1 MKKILGFT
9 AVFILVFLVVSSA
22 HADPNNGL
30 IAYYPFSGDANDAS
44 GNGFNGTIVGPI
56 LSSDQFDNLNRAYQF
71 NGTSDYIDTIPAD
84 LIPSSISF
92 LAWIYPT
99 RLLEKGMQ
107 IFGSMENASGGKDG
121 INGSYGDSG
130 GNGNLIKFSCYK
142 NNLPVGPTVTTST
155 TALPL
160 NSWSHVVFILNDA
173 NEASIYVDG
182 DVVGSGNFS
191 TACDTHDRTLMIGK
205 SVRSQNQSFEGK
217 IDEVRIYDR
226 ALTTAEVQQIYN
238 EEKPEED
245 DDDY

>member
-22 HADPNNGL
+22 HADLNNGL

-44 GNGFNGTIVGPI
+44 GNGFNGTIVGSI
-56 LSSDQFDNLNRAYQF
+56 LSSDQFDNPNNTYQF
-71 NGTSDYIDTIPAD
+71 NGTSDYIDTIPAH

-92 LAWIYPT
+92 SAWVYPT
-99 RLLEKGMQ
+99 RLLENGMQ
-107 IFGSMENASGGKDG
+107 IFGSIESASGGKDG
-121 INGSYGDSG
+121 INGSYG
-130 GNGNLIKFSCYK
+130 GNGNLIKFSCYQ
-142 NNLPVGPTVTTST
+142 NNLLVGQTVTTLT

-160 NSWSHVVFILNDA
+160 NIWSHVVFILNDT

-182 DVVGSGNFS
+182 DVVGSENFS

>member
-9 AVFILVFLVVSSA
+9 AVFILVFLVVSGA
-22 HADPNNGL
+22 HADLNNGL

-56 LSSDQFDNLNRAYQF
+56 LSSDQYDNPNSTYQF
-71 NGTSDYIDTIPAD
+71 NGSNDYIDTIPAH

-92 LAWIYPT
+92 SVWIYPT
-99 RLLEKGMQ
+99 RLLENEMQ
-107 IFGSMENASGGKDG
+107 IFGSMENASGGKNG
-121 INGSYGDSG
+121 INGSYGNSG
-130 GNGNLIKFSCYK
+130 GNGNLIKFSCYQ
-142 NNLPVGPTVTTST
+142 NNLLVGPTVTIPT

-205 SVRSQNQSFEGK
+205 SVRSQSRSFEGK
-217 IDEVRIYDR
+217 IDEVRIYNR

-238 EEKPEED
+238 EEKLEEEED
-245 DDDY
+245 DY